1 MTTPTHT
8 PPDDEPGPVRL
19 LAGLFL
25 TQLLAVIAIA
35 AVLTVVVSSL
45 GGGLDDDV
53 SAGTKPA
60 DRSSAT
66 AESPPTSTPSQTP
79 PASASSSPPPATT
92 SAPATVSS
100 TPPSPPVDDRPR
112 VDVVNQSAPDGA
124 ARVVAGRLRERGW
137 PIGRIEDFSGNVAE
151 TTVYYPPGMRRD
163 ARLLANDLPGSLRVL
178 PGFSTISGS
187 RLTVILV
194 D

>member
-1 MTTPTHT
+1 MIQHSFPTRRSS
-8 PPDDEPGPVRL
+8 D
-19 LAGLFL
+19 
-25 TQLLAVIAIA
+25 LLAVIAIA

-66 AESPPTSTPSQTP
+66 TDSPPTSTPSQTP
-79 PASASSSPPPATT
+79 PASASSSPPATT

-100 TPPSPPVDDRPR
+100 TPVDADRPR

-124 ARVVAGRLRERGW
+124 ARVVAARLRDRGW
-137 PIGRIEDFSGNVAE
+137 RIGRVEDFSGNVAE

-163 ARLLANDLPGSLRVL
+163 ARLLAQDLPGSPRVL
-178 PGFSTISGS
+178 PGFSTISGT

>member
-1 MTTPTHT
+1 MTTPTQT

-66 AESPPTSTPSQTP
+66 TESPPASTPSQTP
-79 PASASSSPPPATT
+79 PASASSSPPATTT

-100 TPPSPPVDDRPR
+100 TPVDADRPR

-124 ARVVAGRLRERGW
+124 ARVVAARLRERGW
-137 PIGRIEDFSGNVAE
+137 RIGRVEDFSGNVAE
-151 TTVYYPPGMRRD
+151 TTVYYPSGMRRD